1 MAAKKKKNK
10 KKKMV
15 KRVILGILAVL
26 FIAGGIYAGPKA
38 FAILRMSR
46 IAKAFVDS
54 STASTFKES
63 KTTLVYDTN
72 GNELCKIKSS
82 KDMYYI
88 GFSDIP
94 LTLDNAFVVMEDRD
108 FYNHD
113 GIDYKAIVRAAIV
126 NQKSNEIAQGA
137 STITQQLARNI
148 FLTQEV
154 TWQRKIEEIFIA
166 WGLEKKYSKE
176 QILEFYLNNIYFG
189 NGYYGVEA
197 AAKGYFNKSVSQL
210 TLSEQAFIAAIPN
223 NPSKYNPLTGFD
235 KTLKR
240 RDLILQQMYE
250 ADYISYVDYYMAK
263 GENIVLNQPEQEKED
278 NSVVTYVRHCATE
291 SLMKSTGFSFRDN
304 FSSKE
309 DEESYDS
316 LYDTYYTRCQQ
327 MLLSGGYTVYTS
339 FDMDLQNKLQQAVDD
354 NLAGYTEVSD
364 DGIYKMQGAAVSI
377 DNSTGNVVAI
387 VGGRSQDLKAGYT
400 LNRAYQ
406 SYRQSGSAIKP
417 LSVYMPYLMRGKTA
431 DSIVVDEPIEGGP
444 VNSDG
449 GYWGEMTV
457 RDAVKF
463 SKNTIAWK
471 IYQEITPRAGAAY
484 LLNMDFKKV
493 WYDKDYTAAALG
505 GFTYGVTTEEM
516 AGGYAAIA
524 NDGIYRKATCI
535 QRIVGAD
542 GKIVINEA
550 DRGMR
555 VYDSNA
561 SRMMTGILEAVV
573 EPDGTGA
580 AGAVGNAVIAGKT
593 GTTNSNKDMWFCG
606 YSAYYTTAVWIGF
619 DYPKEIQGHN
629 SASYIFKQYMT
640 QVHENLPRRE
650 ISIYSDSGQNETQS
664 ATEAETESIQETTE
678 EQQPVTQPQTT
689 TPANGGTTATGGTG
703 SNGGNGS
710 AGGSATLPATKPT
723 YPPGE
728 WDAPSI
734 GDPDK
739 PAGGGGGDI
748 DVPISGD
755 PDRPAGEK
763 KGFGTNQVPNP

>member
-26 FIAGGIYAGPKA
+26 FIAGSIYAGPKA

-82 KDMYYI
+82 KDMYYVD
-88 GFSDIP
+88 FSDIP

-304 FSSKE
+304 FSSK
-309 DEESYDS
+309 
-316 LYDTYYTRCQQ
+316 
-327 MLLSGGYTVYTS
+327 
-339 FDMDLQNKLQQAVDD
+339 
-354 NLAGYTEVSD
+354 
-364 DGIYKMQGAAVSI
+364 KM
-377 DNSTGNVVAI
+377 
-387 VGGRSQDLKAGYT
+387 
-400 LNRAYQ
+400 
-406 SYRQSGSAIKP
+406 
-417 LSVYMPYLMRGKTA
+417 
-431 DSIVVDEPIEGGP
+431 
-444 VNSDG
+444 
-449 GYWGEMTV
+449 
-457 RDAVKF
+457 
-463 SKNTIAWK
+463 
-471 IYQEITPRAGAAY
+471 
-484 LLNMDFKKV
+484 
-493 WYDKDYTAAALG
+493 
-505 GFTYGVTTEEM
+505 
-516 AGGYAAIA
+516 
-524 NDGIYRKATCI
+524 RKATIHCMIHIIQDASRCFLAEGILCIHHLTWICRINFSRLLTITLQDI
-535 QRIVGAD
+535 QRCLMTEFIRCRGRLYRL
-542 GKIVINEA
+542 IIQREMLWRLSEEEA
-550 DRGMR
+550 R
-555 VYDSNA
+555 
-561 SRMMTGILEAVV
+561 I
-573 EPDGTGA
+573 
-580 AGAVGNAVIAGKT
+580 
-593 GTTNSNKDMWFCG
+593 
-606 YSAYYTTAVWIGF
+606 
-619 DYPKEIQGHN
+619 
-629 SASYIFKQYMT
+629 
-640 QVHENLPRRE
+640 
-650 ISIYSDSGQNETQS
+650 
-664 ATEAETESIQETTE
+664 
-678 EQQPVTQPQTT
+678 
-689 TPANGGTTATGGTG
+689 
-703 SNGGNGS
+703 
-710 AGGSATLPATKPT
+710 
-723 YPPGE
+723 
-728 WDAPSI
+728 
-734 GDPDK
+734 
-739 PAGGGGGDI
+739 
-748 DVPISGD
+748 
-755 PDRPAGEK
+755 
-763 KGFGTNQVPNP
+763 

>member
-26 FIAGGIYAGPKA
+26 FIVGGIYAGPKA

-82 KDMYYI
+82 KDMYYVD
-88 GFSDIP
+88 FSDIP

-278 NSVVTYVRHCATE
+278 L
-291 SLMKSTGFSFRDN
+291 SL
-304 FSSKE
+304 
-309 DEESYDS
+309 
-316 LYDTYYTRCQQ
+316 
-327 MLLSGGYTVYTS
+327 
-339 FDMDLQNKLQQAVDD
+339 
-354 NLAGYTEVSD
+354 
-364 DGIYKMQGAAVSI
+364 IHI
-377 DNSTGNVVAI
+377 
-387 VGGRSQDLKAGYT
+387 
-400 LNRAYQ
+400 
-406 SYRQSGSAIKP
+406 
-417 LSVYMPYLMRGKTA
+417 
-431 DSIVVDEPIEGGP
+431 
-444 VNSDG
+444 
-449 GYWGEMTV
+449 
-457 RDAVKF
+457 
-463 SKNTIAWK
+463 
-471 IYQEITPRAGAAY
+471 
-484 LLNMDFKKV
+484 
-493 WYDKDYTAAALG
+493 
-505 GFTYGVTTEEM
+505 
-516 AGGYAAIA
+516 
-524 NDGIYRKATCI
+524 
-535 QRIVGAD
+535 
-542 GKIVINEA
+542 
-550 DRGMR
+550 
-555 VYDSNA
+555 
-561 SRMMTGILEAVV
+561 
-573 EPDGTGA
+573 
-580 AGAVGNAVIAGKT
+580 
-593 GTTNSNKDMWFCG
+593 
-606 YSAYYTTAVWIGF
+606 
-619 DYPKEIQGHN
+619 
-629 SASYIFKQYMT
+629 
-640 QVHENLPRRE
+640 
-650 ISIYSDSGQNETQS
+650 
-664 ATEAETESIQETTE
+664 
-678 EQQPVTQPQTT
+678 
-689 TPANGGTTATGGTG
+689 
-703 SNGGNGS
+703 
-710 AGGSATLPATKPT
+710 
-723 YPPGE
+723 
-728 WDAPSI
+728 
-734 GDPDK
+734 
-739 PAGGGGGDI
+739 
-748 DVPISGD
+748 
-755 PDRPAGEK
+755 
-763 KGFGTNQVPNP
+763 

>member
-1 MAAKKKKNK
+1 M
-10 KKKMV
+10 
-15 KRVILGILAVL
+15 
-26 FIAGGIYAGPKA
+26 
-38 FAILRMSR
+38 
-46 IAKAFVDS
+46 
-54 STASTFKES
+54 
-63 KTTLVYDTN
+63 
-72 GNELCKIKSS
+72 
-82 KDMYYI
+82 
-88 GFSDIP
+88 
-94 LTLDNAFVVMEDRD
+94 
-108 FYNHD
+108 
-113 GIDYKAIVRAAIV
+113 
-126 NQKSNEIAQGA
+126 
-137 STITQQLARNI
+137 
-148 FLTQEV
+148 
-154 TWQRKIEEIFIA
+154 
-166 WGLEKKYSKE
+166 
-176 QILEFYLNNIYFG
+176 
-189 NGYYGVEA
+189 
-197 AAKGYFNKSVSQL
+197 
-210 TLSEQAFIAAIPN
+210 
-223 NPSKYNPLTGFD
+223 
-235 KTLKR
+235 
-240 RDLILQQMYE
+240 
-250 ADYISYVDYYMAK
+250 
-263 GENIVLNQPEQEKED
+263 
-278 NSVVTYVRHCATE
+278 
-291 SLMKSTGFSFRDN
+291 
-304 FSSKE
+304 
-309 DEESYDS
+309 
-316 LYDTYYTRCQQ
+316 
-327 MLLSGGYTVYTS
+327 YTS

-387 VGGRSQDLKAGYT
+387 VGGRSQNLKAGYT

-535 QRIVGAD
+535 QKIVGAD

-555 VYDSNA
+555 VDDSNA

-640 QVHENLPRRE
+640 KVHENLPRRE

-710 AGGSATLPATKPT
+710 VGGSATLPATKPT

-748 DVPISGD
+748 DVPINGD
-755 PDRPAGEK
+755 PDRPAG
-763 KGFGTNQVPNP
+763 

>member
-1 MAAKKKKNK
+1 
-10 KKKMV
+10 
-15 KRVILGILAVL
+15 
-26 FIAGGIYAGPKA
+26 
-38 FAILRMSR
+38 
-46 IAKAFVDS
+46 
-54 STASTFKES
+54 
-63 KTTLVYDTN
+63 
-72 GNELCKIKSS
+72 
-82 KDMYYI
+82 
-88 GFSDIP
+88 
-94 LTLDNAFVVMEDRD
+94 
-108 FYNHD
+108 
-113 GIDYKAIVRAAIV
+113 
-126 NQKSNEIAQGA
+126 
-137 STITQQLARNI
+137 
-148 FLTQEV
+148 
-154 TWQRKIEEIFIA
+154 
-166 WGLEKKYSKE
+166 
-176 QILEFYLNNIYFG
+176 
-189 NGYYGVEA
+189 
-197 AAKGYFNKSVSQL
+197 
-210 TLSEQAFIAAIPN
+210 
-223 NPSKYNPLTGFD
+223 
-235 KTLKR
+235 
-240 RDLILQQMYE
+240 MYE

-755 PDRPAGEK
+755 PDRPAG
-763 KGFGTNQVPNP
+763 

>member
-1 MAAKKKKNK
+1 MAARKKKKK
-10 KKKMV
+10 KYRMFWFFAKMQLV
-15 KRVILGILAVL
+15 LLLAV
-26 FIAGGIYAGPKA
+26 IAGACWYYFGGYAEEVKDLKTQ
-38 FAILRMSR
+38 AIELVRH
-46 IAKAFVDS
+46 S
-54 STASTFKES
+54 SKETFKANQTSIVYASDES
-63 KTTLVYDTN
+63 VISTLK
-72 GNELCKIKSS
+72 GG
-82 KDMYYI
+82 KDSYYLSI
-88 GFSDIP
+88 TDMPSNVECAI
-94 LTLDNAFVVMEDRD
+94 VSIEDKKFFRH
-108 FYNHD
+108 N
-113 GIDYKAIVRAAIV
+113 GIDYRALLRAVKAMIENGEAT
-126 NQKSNEIAQGA
+126 QGG
-137 STITQQLARNI
+137 STITMQLARNI
-148 FLTQEV
+148 FLSQEK
-154 TWQRKIEEIFIA
+154 TWQRKVEEMYIA
-166 WGLEKKYSKE
+166 RELEKKYTKDE
-176 QILEFYLNNIYFG
+176 ILEFYLNNIYFG

-431 DSIVVDEPIEGGP
+431 DSIVVDEPIKGGP

-640 QVHENLPRRE
+640 KVHENLPRRE

-664 ATEAETESIQETTE
+664 ATEAETESIQGTTE

-710 AGGSATLPATKPT
+710 VGGSATLPATKPT

-748 DVPISGD
+748 DVPINGD
-755 PDRPAGEK
+755 PDRPAG
-763 KGFGTNQVPNP
+763 

>member
-82 KDMYYI
+82 KDMYYVD
-88 GFSDIP
+88 FSDIP

-493 WYDKDYTAAALG
+493 WYDKDYTAEALG

-710 AGGSATLPATKPT
+710 VGGSATLPATKPT

-748 DVPISGD
+748 DVPINGD
-755 PDRPAGEK
+755 PDRPAG
-763 KGFGTNQVPNP
+763 

>member
-1 MAAKKKKNK
+1 MSHKEKKKRK
-10 KKKMV
+10 KKYRGFWLFVKLQIVLILLVIGGLAYYYFGGYASQVSAMHEEAVRFVKESTKDTFRAEQTSQVYDVNGTRIMSLRGTKDVSYLTSDEIPEEVKEAMV
-15 KRVILGILAVL
+15 SIEDKK
-26 FIAGGIYAGPKA
+26 FYSHGGI
-38 FAILRMSR
+38 
-46 IAKAFVDS
+46 
-54 STASTFKES
+54 
-63 KTTLVYDTN
+63 
-72 GNELCKIKSS
+72 
-82 KDMYYI
+82 
-88 GFSDIP
+88 
-94 LTLDNAFVVMEDRD
+94 D
-108 FYNHD
+108 F
-113 GIDYKAIVRAAIV
+113 KAIIRAVWAMVRNGEV
-126 NQKSNEIAQGA
+126 TQGG
-137 STITQQLARNI
+137 STITQQLARTI
-148 FLTQEV
+148 FLNNDR
-154 TWQRKIEEIFIA
+154 TWQRKMEEIFIA
-166 WGLEKKYSKE
+166 TELEKKYTKDE
-176 QILEFYLNNIYFG
+176 ILEFYLNNIYFG

-755 PDRPAGEK
+755 PDRPAG
-763 KGFGTNQVPNP
+763 

>member
-1 MAAKKKKNK
+1 MNYGGKGIKQKKKLLNSATTKLGTK
-10 KKKMV
+10 
-15 KRVILGILAVL
+15 LGIFFIKLALVAAIAVVVSGSCLVL
-26 FIAGGIYAGPKA
+26 GSFQGIIENAPDIASVNVSPEGFATKIYDSDENEIQTLSSAGANRTYVTIDQIPKDLQHAFIAIEDERFYEHNGIDMRG
-38 FAILRMSR
+38 ILRAASITLSSGEMS
-46 IAKAFVDS
+46 
-54 STASTFKES
+54 
-63 KTTLVYDTN
+63 
-72 GNELCKIKSS
+72 
-82 KDMYYI
+82 
-88 GFSDIP
+88 
-94 LTLDNAFVVMEDRD
+94 
-108 FYNHD
+108 
-113 GIDYKAIVRAAIV
+113 
-126 NQKSNEIAQGA
+126 QGA

-431 DSIVVDEPIEGGP
+431 DSIVADEPIEGGP

-580 AGAVGNAVIAGKT
+580 AGAVDNAVIAGKT

-710 AGGSATLPATKPT
+710 VGGSATLPATKPT

-739 PAGGGGGDI
+739 PASGGGGDI
-748 DVPISGD
+748 DVPINGD
-755 PDRPAGEK
+755 PDRPAG
-763 KGFGTNQVPNP
+763 